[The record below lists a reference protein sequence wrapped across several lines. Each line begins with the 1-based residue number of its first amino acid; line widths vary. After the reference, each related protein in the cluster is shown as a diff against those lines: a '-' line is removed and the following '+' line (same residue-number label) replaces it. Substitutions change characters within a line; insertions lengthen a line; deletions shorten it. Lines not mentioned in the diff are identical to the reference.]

1 MCVCVAH
8 VPGWTGSTPVV
19 MPCVCL
25 CRCEFPVCMNVSG
38 TCLCAHED
46 SLPPSH
52 VGVAPGTRAKKP
64 VMRWD
69 QGPAWD
75 RPQAQHPR
83 PPTPGPAS
91 GSRTRSTLFL
101 ITSQGAGKGTKRA
114 HRDPGGGKTG
124 GGWAMDV
131 ALNPDSDTSWLCHLQ
146 RHFPSLGWSF
156 LSGPCGWPDLPCGE
170 IREVAHIRCAAQTL
184 NKHQF
189 PSFCGQDHGLCW
201 RLGGAEKSDRPRY
214 LRAVPPCRAAP
225 AGFWAEN
232 QLCFLESAPQ
242 QPRFCF
248 WVPASHLLFPLC
260 AQEIFIEH
268 TQVLGCWERT
278 PLLALTV
285 GEGHD

>member
-1 MCVCVAH
+1 M
-8 VPGWTGSTPVV
+8 V

-75 RPQAQHPR
+75 RPQAQHPP

-101 ITSQGAGKGTKRA
+101 ITSQRAGKGTKRA

-146 RHFPSLGWSF
+146 RVTSPLWAGVSCL
-156 LSGPCGWPDLPCGE
+156 
-170 IREVAHIRCAAQTL
+170 
-184 NKHQF
+184 
-189 PSFCGQDHGLCW
+189 DHVGGLTYPV
-201 RLGGAEKSDRPRY
+201 EKSERSPTY
-214 LRAVPPCRAAP
+214 GV
-225 AGFWAEN
+225 
-232 QLCFLESAPQ
+232 
-242 QPRFCF
+242 QPRPSININFLPSVARTTVCAGG
-248 WVPASHLLFPLC
+248 WVGLRNQTDPGTCGLSRPAERHLRDSGLKTSF
-260 AQEIFIEH
+260 
-268 TQVLGCWERT
+268 VS
-278 PLLALTV
+278 
-285 GEGHD
+285 